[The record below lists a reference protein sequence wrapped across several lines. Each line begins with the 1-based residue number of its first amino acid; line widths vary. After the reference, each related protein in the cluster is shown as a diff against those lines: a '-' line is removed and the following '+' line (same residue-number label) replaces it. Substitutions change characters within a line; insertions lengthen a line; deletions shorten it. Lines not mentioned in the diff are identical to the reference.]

1 MSVLDMHRSQIKVR
15 VVTYLGCEGVS
26 VRFDRDAASFKKVR
40 IKKKS
45 DYLDNVGHD
54 VSCGR
59 IAQLVHL
66 FGEALQYRN

>member
-1 MSVLDMHRSQIKVR
+1 MSVIDMHRSQIKVR

-26 VRFDRDAASFKKVR
+26 VRFDRDAASLKVR

-66 FGEALQYRN
+66 FGEALQ